1 MNKFKILLNELL
13 SIDKYK
19 VKFAIDYKNGLLLT
33 ETGIDNSYTVSIKK
47 NYKGYSCEIVEWTS
61 PSFGKQSNLKST
73 KQKDII
79 DFLKLKINKRIS
91 FGFSD

>member
-19 VKFAIDYKNGLLLT
+19 VKFDVDHKNGLFLT
-33 ETGIDNSYTVSIKK
+33 ETGISNGYTVSIYKD
-47 NYKGYSCEIVEWTS
+47 YKGYSCEIMEWVS
-61 PSFGKQSNLKST
+61 PSFGRKSSLNST

-79 DFLKLKINKRIS
+79 DFLKLKINKRIL
-91 FGFSD
+91 FRFSD